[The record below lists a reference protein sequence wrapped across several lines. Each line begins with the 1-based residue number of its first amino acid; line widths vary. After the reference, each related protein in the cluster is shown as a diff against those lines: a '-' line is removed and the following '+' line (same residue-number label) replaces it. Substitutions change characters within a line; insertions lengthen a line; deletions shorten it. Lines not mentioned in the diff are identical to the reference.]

1 MISGYY
7 VFLVHFGVV
16 IVDVITLSI
25 CFVLELLKSVI
36 SVYFAFIVRNN
47 NFGYIVYASFSM
59 FVCLFVCSIAVVCYS
74 IVDILNWRCS

>member
-36 SVYFAFIVRNN
+36 SVYFAFIVRKN
-47 NFGYIVYASFSM
+47 NFGYIVLARFSM
-59 FVCLFVCSIAVVCYS
+59 FVCLFVCSIPVVCYS
-74 IVDILNWRCS
+74 IVDILNWRCL